1 MGHKT
6 HVHSL
11 SKEWRLG
18 DANEGSEIPQ
28 CLKYCKS
35 NDDCESRDQCELGFS
50 GGTCLPKQC
59 PLEIDF
65 GMLKRRN
72 KTDSDGKIFVEYTI
86 ICHTRYILRHP
97 LKNEVFRFHHVGCE
111 FNITGGNHVKWV
123 FKKESSLKPAS
134 RDQGNIPGIEAICEN
149 G

>member
-1 MGHKT
+1 M
-6 HVHSL
+6 S
-11 SKEWRLG
+11 

-28 CLKYCKS
+28 CLRYCKS
-35 NDDCESRDQCELGFS
+35 NDDCDPRDQCELSFS

-72 KTDSDGKIFVEYTI
+72 KTDSDGKLFVEYTI

-97 LKNEVFRFHHVGCE
+97 LKKEVFRSHHVGCE

-123 FKKESSLKPAS
+123 FKEDSTKLKPTS
-134 RDQGNIPGIEAICEN
+134 RVQGTVPRIEAICEN
-149 G
+149 GLL